1 MQALPFD
8 WRFDPVWQSEFHKKF
23 KLVAKKLKN
32 ITGKKS
38 ALVAHSNGNIL
49 TYYSMEMFWSKEDKG
64 ALLNNYVSI
73 SPPYMGSI
81 MIIRFLLGGTDWM
94 TKGPFGFGYESA
106 LKITAKAPLMMQ
118 SLLTPVYNREGSE
131 EFLEVIGKHLKY
143 EKSFVREGDK
153 LVQGKE
159 ADGKLTDKG
168 ISFWPSPMEVCKKF
182 INFND
187 TDYCTSALFD
197 PLGMELVKIKEEVYK
212 YEDLKALLCKES
224 YLKEF
229 EHAWSYYYNPK
240 HINFEKKTPPTG
252 IPTIL
257 VYTSV
262 LPTENEAH
270 FNEHPY
276 KISKEE
282 NRAYYPDWQ
291 GYKRGDGRVASSS
304 SLLTTLKWAWLYDH
318 QKIGAPVKFV
328 ELCSSHNNKVSP
340 YDHKFLSH
348 FANSDYIRDRRP
360 GVGKNSLSK
369 TKELLAIGKSDGE
382 LKIEKNE
389 YIGVRCD
396 CISEENLK
404 KEGFQKTEESK
415 SCHHINMHRDTGF
428 LYFMANTVLTS
439 QRSEY
444 VDPGTGEILESKMKF
459 FEDQSEVDDFLE
471 KCELLTSDSE
481 VKRSF
486 LAHRNCKDPALV
498 DYTRKMKVVIIG
510 ATGATGR
517 ELVRNLARNS

>member
-1 MQALPFD
+1 
-8 WRFDPVWQSEFHKKF
+8 
-23 KLVAKKLKN
+23 
-32 ITGKKS
+32 
-38 ALVAHSNGNIL
+38 
-49 TYYSMEMFWSKEDKG
+49 
-64 ALLNNYVSI
+64 
-73 SPPYMGSI
+73 
-81 MIIRFLLGGTDWM
+81 
-94 TKGPFGFGYESA
+94 
-106 LKITAKAPLMMQ
+106 MQ

-153 LVQGKE
+153 LVQGKG

-168 ISFWPSPMEVCKKF
+168 ISFWPSPMEVCKDF

-197 PLGMELVKIKEEVYK
+197 PLGLELVKIKEEVYK
-212 YEDLKALLCKES
+212 YEDLKALICKES

-229 EHAWSYYYNPK
+229 EQAWSYYYNRK
-240 HINFEKKTPPTG
+240 HTNFEKKTPPTG
-252 IPTIL
+252 IPTIV

-304 SLLTTLKWAWLYDH
+304 SLLTTLKWAWLYDQ

-444 VDPGTGEILESKMKF
+444 VDPGTGEILEWKMKF
-459 FEDQSEVDDFLE
+459 F
-471 KCELLTSDSE
+471 
-481 VKRSF
+481 
-486 LAHRNCKDPALV
+486 
-498 DYTRKMKVVIIG
+498 
-510 ATGATGR
+510 
-517 ELVRNLARNS
+517 